1 MLPPPR
7 KVLASPEML
16 PRVTRR
22 ASFSSGF
29 RPSSAP
35 DAPPFNRRDP
45 SGAPN
50 GWTLRTPKRST
61 TLLPSRLG
69 ASVPAGPR
77 GARALGGFPPPPDPG
92 RAPPRPPPPT
102 CTPRAVIP
110 RRGSA
115 ARSSL
120 VPSGLPSAALPGPR
134 LPTLDL
140 FPGAGRA
147 GGGAGGTAVPGRLV
161 GPGPSPRAAARF
173 VLSQRGRRRSPRGG
187 GGQDP
192 ARRGGSGPGGGLTR
206 PTCRPGVAPRSQGTA
221 VPAAP
226 IPRGP
231 GAEEP
236 GPPERPGGGGG
247 VQAAGA
253 RPGSAAPPPW
263 AVVILG
269 SCFRL

>member
-1 MLPPPR
+1 MVLLPPPR

-77 GARALGGFPPPPDPG
+77 GARALGGFTPDPG
-92 RAPPRPPPPT
+92 RAPPRPHPGLSPT

-115 ARSSL
+115 ARSRL

-140 FPGAGRA
+140 FPGAGR
-147 GGGAGGTAVPGRLV
+147 GGAGRGR
-161 GPGPSPRAAARF
+161 GGRNCCPRAA
-173 VLSQRGRRRSPRGG
+173 GRAGPL
-187 GGQDP
+187 P
-192 ARRGGSGPGGGLTR
+192 ARRGSV
-206 PTCRPGVAPRSQGTA
+206 C
-221 VPAAP
+221 
-226 IPRGP
+226 
-231 GAEEP
+231 AESA
-236 GPPERPGGGGG
+236 GPPEEPPGRR
-247 VQAAGA
+247 GA
-253 RPGSAAPPPW
+253 RTRPEGEARAPGE
-263 AVVILG
+263 G
-269 SCFRL
+269 